1 MTEAERLYLQSV
13 GCGCCTETDGPEW
26 PDVEK
31 ALREQ
36 IAKEIEGLY
45 HDDRENTCRKD
56 NCIPCMI
63 VDSAVA
69 IARGNND

>member
-1 MTEAERLYLQSV
+1 MTDESTKYLDFIFVRMEAEIR
-13 GCGCCTETDGPEW
+13 
-26 PDVEK
+26 EK
-31 ALREQ
+31 
-36 IAKEIEGLY
+36 IANEIEGLY

-63 VDSAVA
+63 VDSAAA

>member
-1 MTEAERLYLQSV
+1 MTRRDADIISYMYND
-13 GCGCCTETDGPEW
+13 TEQKIR
-26 PDVEK
+26 EK
-31 ALREQ
+31 

-45 HDDRENTCRKD
+45 HNDRENTCRKD

-69 IARGNND
+69 IARGKND